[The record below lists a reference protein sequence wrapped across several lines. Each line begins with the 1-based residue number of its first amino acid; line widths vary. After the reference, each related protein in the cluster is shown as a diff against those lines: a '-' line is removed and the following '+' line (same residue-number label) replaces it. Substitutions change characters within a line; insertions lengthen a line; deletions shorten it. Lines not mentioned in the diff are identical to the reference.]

1 MTIPPLV
8 LGIDL
13 GTSGVRAVV
22 IDERK
27 EILQSKATAY
37 RRNLSDPSSW
47 TRACQELIQ
56 GIPARLRKNLKAVS
70 VDGTSGTLLA
80 CNHQG
85 VPLGEALTYSQ
96 ACPEQEQK
104 LRRLT
109 PKGGAASSR
118 SGSLARA
125 LRLVDQFGP
134 DLLLRHQADWV
145 TGWLLNDWRWGEEGN
160 NLRLGWDLETSCWI
174 DGLIDQ
180 TWSACLPAVVTSG
193 SIFGRIATGTA
204 TELGLPDDLLIVAGT
219 TDSNA
224 AVLAAEP
231 DAADGVTV
239 LGTTLVMKRFTE
251 QPLQAEGVTRHRV
264 GGRWLCGG
272 ASNAGAG
279 VLRRFFND
287 AQLAELS
294 RQIDPETDSGLFY
307 RPLPGPGERFP
318 VDDPTLAPVL
328 APRPV
333 SDALYLHGLLEGLAE
348 IELQGWRRLMQLG
361 AELPERVIS
370 IGGGARNPQWRRL
383 RERRL
388 CCPVVSCNAPPAAGV
403 ARLALEALQ
412 SAGTQ

>member
-47 TRACQELIQ
+47 KRACQELIQ

-80 CNHQG
+80 CNHRG

-109 PKGGAASSR
+109 PKGGEASSR

-160 NLRLGWDLETSCWI
+160 NLRLGWNLDTSCWI
-174 DGLIDQ
+174 DGLID
-180 TWSACLPAVVTSG
+180 
-193 SIFGRIATGTA
+193 
-204 TELGLPDDLLIVAGT
+204 
-219 TDSNA
+219 
-224 AVLAAEP
+224 
-231 DAADGVTV
+231 
-239 LGTTLVMKRFTE
+239 
-251 QPLQAEGVTRHRV
+251 
-264 GGRWLCGG
+264 
-272 ASNAGAG
+272 
-279 VLRRFFND
+279 
-287 AQLAELS
+287 
-294 RQIDPETDSGLFY
+294 
-307 RPLPGPGERFP
+307 
-318 VDDPTLAPVL
+318 
-328 APRPV
+328 PV
-333 SDALYLHGLLEGLAE
+333 SYTHLT
-348 IELQGWRRLMQLG
+348 
-361 AELPERVIS
+361 LPTTSMV
-370 IGGGARNPQWRRL
+370 
-383 RERRL
+383 
-388 CCPVVSCNAPPAAGV
+388 
-403 ARLALEALQ
+403 
-412 SAGTQ
+412 

>member
-13 GTSGVRAVV
+13 GTGGVRAAV
-22 IDERK
+22 IDGQK
-27 EILQSKATAY
+27 EILQCRATTY
-37 RRNLSDPSSW
+37 RRDLSDPSSW
-47 TRACQELIQ
+47 RRACHELMA
-56 GIPARLRKNLKAVS
+56 GIPSRLRRSLAALS
-70 VDGTSGTLLA
+70 VDGTSGTLMA
-80 CNHQG
+80 CNQQG
-85 VPLGEALTYSQ
+85 VPLGEALTYCQ
-96 ACPEQEQK
+96 ACPEQERE

-109 PKGGAASSR
+109 PQGGVASTS

-125 LRLVDQFGP
+125 LRLIERHGQ
-134 DLLLRHQADWV
+134 DLLLRHQADWI
-145 TGWLLNDWRWGEEGN
+145 TGWLLNDWRWGEESN
-160 NLRLGWDLETSCWI
+160 NLRLGWDLDNACWI
-174 DGLIDQ
+174 DGLSEQ
-180 TWSACLPAVVTSG
+180 PWAPSLPTVVTSG
-193 SIFGRIATGTA
+193 SILGQIATGPA
-204 TELGLPDDLLIVAGT
+204 KELGLPDDLLIVAGT

-251 QPLQAEGVTRHRV
+251 QPLKAEGVTRHRV

-287 AQLAELS
+287 AQLTELS
-294 RQIDPETDSGLFY
+294 RQIDPETDSGLSY
-307 RPLPGPGERFP
+307 RPLPAPGERFP
-318 VDDPTLAPVL
+318 VDDPTLTPVL

-361 AELPERVIS
+361 AALPERVVS

-388 CCPVVSCNAPPAAGV
+388 RCPVVSSDAPPAAGV
-403 ARLALEALQ
+403 ARLALDALQ
-412 SAGTQ
+412 SAPAK